1 MNLNFKFWIE
11 SIQNPSNII
20 IDYSSCDVSIK
31 EELQELFHRIEQN
44 YEEIENFNYENFINN
59 IKNKLNQYS
68 GLGNLLKSLS
78 SKNASYIFEEQKKLR
93 AWISSQDI
101 NTSIKLREINRQIFT
116 YIDTL
121 STNAGIEKEKENLI
135 QKANAAKNETKIV
148 MEKLQSQIQNVISTI
163 EDWSVPQ
170 LIIKPYFSR
179 DEFNSLSLEAAT
191 SAEVIFDY
199 AHHTAFTIFVHNEKL
214 EIDDVLEGG
223 DEDFFKDGN
232 IQSNYFSLI
241 EGLKNPNGVKSK
253 TITLYT
259 ARPKKD
265 RSVYLNAKTVPVNIF
280 LVNDFDHAL
289 GLSRDLSTGD
299 RDIWKVRIN
308 TKYLTQTLD
317 GKIKYYQVTKN
328 NSPIESIEL
337 IT

>member
-1 MNLNFKFWIE
+1 MNLNFKLWIE
-11 SIQNPSNII
+11 SIGSNVT

-44 YEEIENFNYENFINN
+44 YEEIENFNYENFINIIN
-59 IKNKLNQYS
+59 NKLSQYP
-68 GLGNLLKSLS
+68 GLPNLLKSLN
-78 SKNASYIFEEQKKLR
+78 SKNTSYIFEEQKKLR
-93 AWISSQDI
+93 TWISSQDI
-101 NTSIKLREINRQIFT
+101 NTSLNLREINRQIFT
-116 YIDTL
+116 YIDTI
-121 STNAGIEKEKENLI
+121 STNAGIEKEKQNLI
-135 QKANAAKNETKIV
+135 QKADAAKHETKII
-148 MEKLQSQIQNVISTI
+148 MEKLQSQIQNVIGTI

-170 LIIKPYFSR
+170 LIIKPYLSR
-179 DEFNSLSLEAAT
+179 DEFNSLLLEAAT

-199 AHHTAFTIFVHNEKL
+199 ARHTTFTIFIHDGQL
-214 EIDDVLEGG
+214 EIEDVLEGG
-223 DEDFFKDGN
+223 DEDFFRDGEV
-232 IQSNYFSLI
+232 QSNYFSLI
-241 EGLKNPNGVKSK
+241 EGLKNPNGKKSK

-265 RSVYLNAKTVPVNIF
+265 RSLYLNAKTVPVNIF

-289 GLSRDLSTGD
+289 GLSKDLSTND
-299 RDIWKVRIN
+299 RDIWKIRIN

-317 GKIKYYQVTKN
+317 GRIKYYQVTKN

>member
-1 MNLNFKFWIE
+1 MILNFKFWIE
-11 SIQNPSNII
+11 SIGNNVT

-59 IKNKLNQYS
+59 IKGKLSQYS
-68 GLGNLLKSLS
+68 GLGNLLKSLI

-93 AWISSQDI
+93 TWISSQDI
-101 NTSIKLREINRQIFT
+101 NTSMRLREINKQIFT

-121 STNAGIEKEKENLI
+121 STSAGIEKDKQYLI

-170 LIIKPYFSR
+170 LIIKPYYSR
-179 DEFNSLSLEAAT
+179 DEFNSLLLEAAT

-199 AHHTAFTIFVHNEKL
+199 AHHTTFTVFIHDQL

-265 RSVYLNAKTVPVNIF
+265 RSIYLNAKTVPVNIF

-299 RDIWKVRIN
+299 RDIWKIRIN